1 MVSKSVERVGVG
13 NSSSFQ
19 YDENTFIRNV
29 VKKYFASK
37 TREILQYI
45 TMYFEENVT
54 LSQDPDL
61 NHQIWVAEREFGKCY
76 EVLQAR
82 AWVNNSLGFASR
94 LKRFKEFFIDRRI

>member
-1 MVSKSVERVGVG
+1 MVSKSVQRVGG
-13 NSSSFQ
+13 WNASSFQ

-37 TREILQYI
+37 TRDILQYI
-45 TMYFEENVT
+45 TVYFDENVT

-61 NHQIWVAEREFGKCY
+61 NHQISVAEREFEKCY
-76 EVLQAR
+76 EVLQIMEWGNA
-82 AWVNNSLGFASR
+82 SLGFITR